1 MFNRQPFNRGK
12 FNVST
17 SVAGNSGLA
26 LMLLGVNSVQ
36 PSVIISTS
44 GVANLSLKQ
53 EQETDATVLRYSSG
67 SSQIILNTQVEGTK
81 VFIVEGGASNIR
93 METAANQVLAGE
105 SVISLEGIILRPG
118 DELIINTC
126 DMTVTLNGQNAMEYF
141 SDDSEFFNL
150 LNGIN
155 TIIYNDG
162 NDERDV
168 SFDIIWKDR
177 WL

>member
-12 FNVST
+12 FNIST
-17 SVAGNSGLA
+17 SAAGNSGLA

-36 PSVIISTS
+36 PSVIISAS
-44 GVANLSLKQ
+44 GVANLSLK
-53 EQETDATVLRYSSG
+53 QETDATVLRYSSG
-67 SSQIILNTQVEGTK
+67 SSQIILSTQVEGTK

-93 METAANQVLAGE
+93 MEAAANQVLAGE
-105 SVISLEGIILRPG
+105 SAISLEGIILKPG

-168 SFDIIWKDR
+168 SFNIIWKDR

>member
-1 MFNRQPFNRGK
+1 MFNRQPYNRGK
-12 FNVST
+12 FNVQTTQSI
-17 SVAGNSGLA
+17 GNNGLA
-26 LMLLGVNSVQ
+26 VMLLGVNSVQ
-36 PSVIISTS
+36 PSVIISTN
-44 GVANLSLKQ
+44 GFANFSLK
-53 EQETDATVLRYSSG
+53 QETDATVLRYSSG

>member
-12 FNVST
+12 FNIST
-17 SVAGNSGLA
+17 SAAGNSGLA
-26 LMLLGVNSVQ
+26 IMLLGVNSVQ
-36 PSVIISTS
+36 PSVIISAS

-53 EQETDATVLRYSSG
+53 ESDATVLRYSSG
-67 SSQIILNTQVEGTK
+67 SSQIILDTQAEGTK
-81 VFIVEGGASNIR
+81 VFIVEGGTSNIR

-105 SVISLEGIILRPG
+105 SVIRLEGIILKPG
-118 DELIINTC
+118 DELVINTY

>member
-12 FNVST
+12 FNIST
-17 SVAGNSGLA
+17 SAAGNSGLA

-53 EQETDATVLRYSSG
+53 ETDATVLRYSSG
-67 SSQIILNTQVEGTK
+67 TSQIILNTQIEVTK
-81 VFIVEGGASNIR
+81 VFIVEGGTSNIR
-93 METAANQVLAGE
+93 MKTAANQVLAGE
-105 SVISLEGIILRPG
+105 SVISLEGIILKPG
-118 DELIINTC
+118 DELVINTC

>member
-12 FNVST
+12 FNTPS
-17 SVAGNSGLA
+17 SSAIGNSGLA
-26 LMLLGVNSVQ
+26 LIFMKANSV
-36 PSVIISTS
+36 PVHRIINAS
-44 GVANLSLKQ
+44 GISNISMKDNANGTIIKYDNGLS
-53 EQETDATVLRYSSG
+53 A
-67 SSQIILNTQVEGTK
+67 ILSDGHGEGTK
-81 VFIVEGGASNIR
+81 VFIIEGGTSDIR
-93 METAANQVLAGE
+93 IETAANQILAGE
-105 SVISLEGIILRPG
+105 SVISLEGIILKPG